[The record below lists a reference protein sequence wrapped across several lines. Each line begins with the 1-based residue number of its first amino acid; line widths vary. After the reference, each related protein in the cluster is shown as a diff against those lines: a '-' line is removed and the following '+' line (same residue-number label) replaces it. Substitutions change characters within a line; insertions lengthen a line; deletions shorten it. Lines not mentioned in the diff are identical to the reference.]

1 MLNTSGGAQHGLV
14 FDARFQVKGKHG
26 VGDLEGFSGLNIT
39 HIAAQGAI
47 HAVPAR
53 TSRFNHLGLGRG
65 AVVAAAVDH
74 GAAERDMHANITVE
88 KESVHERDITGKNLP
103 RPRLEHLSQR
113 WYVERLFDFNGP
125 HGSLAQLRPF
135 DNRTGYIHHMLHRS
149 NTGKTVEN
157 KGGQFTV
164 HVPRSNRSD
173 FESRS
178 QTVDEQTHGFARV
191 GSSEQFHNGQGLGLT
206 VHNGL
211 RGAITP
217 AHDAHASLHLATL
230 MGFSVPPH

>member
-1 MLNTSGGAQHGLV
+1 MLNAGSCAQHGLV
-14 FDARFQVKGKHG
+14 FDARFQIKGKHG
-26 VGDLEGFSGLNIT
+26 VGDLEGFGGNDVNR
-39 HIAAQGAI
+39 IAAQGAI
-47 HAVPAR
+47 HPVSAR

-74 GAAERDMHANITVE
+74 GAAEGDVHANITVE
-88 KESVHERDITGKNLP
+88 KETIHERDITGKNLP
-103 RPRLEHLSQR
+103 RPCLEHLSQR
-113 WYVERLFDFNGP
+113 WHVEGLFDFDGP

-164 HVPRSNRSD
+164 HVPCSNRSD
-173 FESRS
+173 FEGWT
-178 QTVDEQTHGFARV
+178 QPVHEQTHGFARV
-191 GSSEQFHNGQGLGLT
+191 GSSEQFHHGQGLGLT